1 MREAIILELE
11 MSSGGF
17 SDMPLFLVLG
27 TLCVCFVSALIMIF
41 HKLWWVPHRLQN
53 LMQSQGIKGP
63 SYRFIHGNAKQIMSL
78 RNEAISKPLGL
89 SHNIFPRIQPHMHCW
104 IKLYG
109 IIYITDNS
117 FVTFC
122 FCLFFSF
129 CPQEN

>member
-1 MREAIILELE
+1 MNTW
-11 MSSGGF
+11 SSMVLLLLSF
-17 SDMPLFLVLG
+17 VCLLFFLL
-27 TLCVCFVSALIMIF
+27 ALIKIF
-41 HKLWWVPHRLQN
+41 YKLWFNPIRIGRF
-53 LMQSQGIKGP
+53 MSSQGIKGP
-63 SYRFIHGNAKQIMSL
+63 SYRFIHGSTKQIMSL
-78 RNEAISKPLGL
+78 INEAMSKPLGL